1 MFYGSMASPISH
13 ERPYRSHLRPACIPC
28 RRRKSRCT
36 IEASSPACLMCR
48 VHGSDCTFPRDH
60 EPSNDI
66 SRSSRREAA
75 RRRLAPVLTPL
86 AGNPSVP
93 NASQSQVVT
102 RGVASASQSTMAGL
116 RNDQSEYQLTP
127 LSVDDAEQENPHIVG
142 PANTNDSQVLADY
155 LSIISNSNNNG
166 GLRMVRP
173 VPASRSKP
181 VLFATVKKRPIGVD
195 GFPSPA
201 REKLHIIEQL
211 LEPYVGQ
218 LTNL

>member
-1 MFYGSMASPISH
+1 
-13 ERPYRSHLRPACIPC
+13 
-28 RRRKSRCT
+28 
-36 IEASSPACLMCR
+36 
-48 VHGSDCTFPRDH
+48 
-60 EPSNDI
+60 
-66 SRSSRREAA
+66 
-75 RRRLAPVLTPL
+75 
-86 AGNPSVP
+86 
-93 NASQSQVVT
+93 
-102 RGVASASQSTMAGL
+102 MAGL